1 MYCQEYQQQA
11 ILNPVLHQK
20 IAAYKTQ
27 CIAQGVEL
35 GLELLGHLM
44 KTPNQN
50 YYPHGI
56 EGGSSEKFD
65 RAEALTYALILAIEH
80 HDFQL
85 FDTTLQWGRA
95 TQVDCGIVFEKHI
108 EKIVR
113 PLAQLND
120 KVRLEMCY
128 DLYYPEKDLTK
139 LQRFRFSLGAG
150 VSPRVMETIMHAAIE
165 AKSWDVLGW
174 ITPLTQD
181 YQRVAPSLG
190 KTPYSILSW
199 EMMYEYLP
207 DAQYDDVVHWW
218 LQTAPH
224 EDMQRTVSYAREG
237 CNVRR
242 MEYILQRFS
251 VEELEH
257 LQHDRSPK
265 KKYLHSAIEYEISH
279 RQHVKISEQLP
290 PINRPAS
297 QRLI

>member
-1 MYCQEYQQQA
+1 M
-11 ILNPVLHQK
+11 
-20 IAAYKTQ
+20 
-27 CIAQGVEL
+27 
-35 GLELLGHLM
+35 ELLGHLTQ
-44 KTPNQN
+44 TPDQT

-85 FDTTLQWGRA
+85 FDATLQWGYA
-95 TQVDCGIVFEKHI
+95 TKVDCGIVLEKHI

-120 KVRLEMCY
+120 KGRLEMCY
-128 DLYYPEKDLTK
+128 DLYYPEKDLSK

-150 VSPRVMETIMHAAIE
+150 VSPRVMESIMHAAIE

-181 YQRVAPSLG
+181 YQKVAPSLG
-190 KTPYSILSW
+190 DTPYSILSW
-199 EMMYEYLP
+199 KMMYEYLP
-207 DAQYDDVVHWW
+207 DSQYDDVVHWW
-218 LQTAPH
+218 LETAPH
-224 EDMQRTVSYAREG
+224 EDMQYTVSYAREG

-251 VEELEH
+251 AEELEH
-257 LQHDRSPK
+257 LQHGMSTK
-265 KKYLHSAIEYEISH
+265 KRYLHSAIEHEINR

-290 PINRPAS
+290 SIDPPTWR
-297 QRLI
+297 RLI